1 MAASKLPSGNLPS
14 SDLAGADR
22 KPLGD
27 VPLIHE
33 DCLIVDAAFGRFTE
47 VGRGSRVLNSQFGD
61 YSYCERY
68 CDIANARIAK
78 FSNIASFV
86 RIGPTDH
93 PMDRASLHHFLY
105 RSRDYW
111 PDRENDGAFFAHRES
126 RTAFIGHDTW
136 IGHAAII
143 KPEVTVGDGAIIASN
158 AVVTCDVAPY
168 SIVGG
173 VPAQPIRPRFAATI
187 ADRLMAL
194 AWWDWGH
201 EDIGRALDDFR
212 HLTAEGFLE
221 KHGG

>member
-1 MAASKLPSGNLPS
+1 MAANNPPSGSLPS
-14 SDLAGADR
+14 SDLAGTNR

-27 VPLIHE
+27 APLIHE
-33 DCLIVDAAFGRFTE
+33 DCLIAGAGFGRFAE
-47 VGRGSRVLNSQFGD
+47 VGRGSRVLNSRFGD

-68 CDIANARIAK
+68 CDIANAQIAK

-93 PMDRASLHHFLY
+93 PMDRASQHHFLY

-111 PDRENDGAFFAHRES
+111 PERDYDEAFFAYRES
-126 RTAFIGHDTW
+126 RTAFIGNDTW

-158 AVVTCDVAPY
+158 AVVTRDVAPY
-168 SIVGG
+168 TIVGG
-173 VPAQPIRPRFAATI
+173 IPARPIRQRFSAAI

-194 AWWDWGH
+194 AWWDWSH
-201 EDIGRALDDFR
+201 EEIGRALDDFR
-212 HLTAEGFLE
+212 HLSVEGFLE